1 MDIKSLAD
9 SDEQEVVREVQEFFA
24 DYLAV
29 NQHVFSLNIAKCGIG
44 FKWSEPYLKRSAQGI
59 ISVLLSLKKSP
70 LIRYQ
75 NSSDMC
81 KKLAESVRVR
91 IFNSIFIFML
101 LNL

>member
-9 SDEQEVVREVQEFFA
+9 SDEQEVVREVQEFFT

-29 NQHVFSLNIAKCGIG
+29 NQHVFSLNIPKCGIG
-44 FKWSEPYLKRSAQGI
+44 FKWSEPFLKRSAQGI

-70 LIRYQ
+70 VIRYQ

-81 KKLAESVRVR
+81 KKLAEAVRVSR
-91 IFNSIFIFML
+91 FKREI
-101 LNL
+101 